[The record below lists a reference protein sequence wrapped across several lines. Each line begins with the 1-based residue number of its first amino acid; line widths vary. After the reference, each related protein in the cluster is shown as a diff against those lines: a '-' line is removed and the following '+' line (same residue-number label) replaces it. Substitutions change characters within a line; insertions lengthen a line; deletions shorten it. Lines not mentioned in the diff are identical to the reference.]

1 MFDMKLESEKKIKH
15 GCCYPESKTE
25 PVGCTRAIDMLEQ
38 SSSTSSISHS
48 PVFVLG
54 NEERRAV
61 EAHKLQVEMWRSM
74 AIELARRNTL
84 R

>member
-1 MFDMKLESEKKIKH
+1 MFDMKWESEKKIKH

-25 PVGCTRAIDMLEQ
+25 PIGCTRAVDMLDQ
-38 SSSTSSISHS
+38 HSSTSSTPHS
-48 PVFVLG
+48 PAFVLG

-61 EAHKLQVEMWRSM
+61 EAYKLQVEMRRSM
-74 AIELARRNTL
+74 AIERARRSTI